1 MDARD
6 RRFFS
11 WLAILFGPLF
21 VLGGFLFAFTIEGAI
36 FVWVGLC
43 MLAGGIALKTP
54 LPAWGVVASA
64 AGSALALS
72 AWTVISYG

>member
-11 WLAILFGPLF
+11 WLAIVFGPLF

-43 MLAGGIALKTP
+43 MLAGGIALRTP
-54 LPAWGVVASA
+54 LPVWAVMTAA

-72 AWTVISYG
+72 AWTVISYA

>member
-6 RRFFS
+6 RRFSS
-11 WLAILFGPLF
+11 WLGIVFGPLF

-43 MLAGGIALKTP
+43 MLAGGIGLRTP
-54 LPAWGVVASA
+54 LPDWVVITAAAAST
-64 AGSALALS
+64 LALS
-72 AWTVISYG
+72 AWTVISYA